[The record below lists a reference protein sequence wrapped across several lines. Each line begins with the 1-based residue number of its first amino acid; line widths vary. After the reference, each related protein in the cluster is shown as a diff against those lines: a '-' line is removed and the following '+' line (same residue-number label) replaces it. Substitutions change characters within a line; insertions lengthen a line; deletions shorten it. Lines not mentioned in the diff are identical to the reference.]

1 MLSWVEHGKSFITL
15 GLEYLSPNICTR
27 RRFRSACTITQSD
40 QNLHCAKLWWPT
52 VHSFFVQTRKTL
64 IRLCG
69 CAGWSES
76 STGAYVW
83 RHIFWHQGY
92 KTFSMLNSAQLV
104 NIHNHNFHTSIS
116 FHQRLDLSL
125 PLAHMSEKYVF
136 FHNAVRFL
144 CLWYVFHVCGMF
156 FHVCG
161 MFFMFVV
168 CFFYVCGMFFSCL
181 WYVFR
186 VLFFHIATL
195 FFCRSLQC
203 SRITIH
209 KNLVISYIFR
219 FILNIII
226 VEPFISRR
234 KPSYRDLVSELAHK
248 HVHVLR
254 IILSQ

>member
-1 MLSWVEHGKSFITL
+1 M
-15 GLEYLSPNICTR
+15 
-27 RRFRSACTITQSD
+27 
-40 QNLHCAKLWWPT
+40 
-52 VHSFFVQTRKTL
+52 
-64 IRLCG
+64 
-69 CAGWSES
+69 
-76 STGAYVW
+76 W
-83 RHIFWHQGY
+83 RQIFWHQGY

-116 FHQRLDLSL
+116 FHRRLDLSL

-136 FHNAVRFL
+136 FSQ
-144 CLWYVFHVCGMF
+144 CGTF
-156 FHVCG
+156 FYVCG

-168 CFFYVCGMFFSCL
+168 CFFMFVVCFSCL
-181 WYVFR
+181 WYVFSCLWY
-186 VLFFHIATL
+186 VFFMFVVCFSCSFFHIATL

-248 HVHVLR
+248 HVHVLSYYFKSITLR
-254 IILSQ
+254 RHAFSNILKISQPKNENFQIKNSDIFHVSVQKIDCGNLLEPPHRGGSNEYPQSMFEQK